1 MLRLLMQIA
10 ATWASERLV
19 YIEWAGRT
27 HNSESDMPLHFAEQ
41 LIIKEIVRGIGYL
54 ALPRSAVPKGYHFH
68 GDALYALPLIVATGN
83 LR

>member
-27 HNSESDMPLHFAEQ
+27 HNSESDMPLHFAE
-41 LIIKEIVRGIGYL
+41 
-54 ALPRSAVPKGYHFH
+54 
-68 GDALYALPLIVATGN
+68 
-83 LR
+83 